1 MIHYVKILVFIK
13 KEVCFYSTSP
23 LDFKYVF
30 QFSRCTSKKR
40 RAVFQKRVPQ
50 PSAMFDMKKSII
62 DQVIEKDRMLSFPFE
77 SIRPYI
83 EFLREAAND
92 PEVLS
97 IRITLY
103 RVAKNSKIVERLVEA
118 AENGKE
124 VTVLVELRA
133 RFDEENNIEW
143 SRRLEYA
150 GCNVIYGLPG
160 YKVDSK
166 LCLITRKHKG
176 EIQYLTQVGTG
187 NYNEKTAELYTDLM
201 VLTANPQIG
210 DNARQVFQSLV
221 MGEVVEESKKLLVA
235 PKCLQNRVLEMIDT
249 EIAHAKQNEQAYIGL
264 KMNSL
269 TDKKIID
276 KLIEASQAGVKIELV
291 VRGICCLAAGV
302 PGYTKNIEIRS
313 IVGRYLEHSRI
324 YIFGVEERRNIFIA
338 SADFM
343 TRNTLKRVEVAL
355 PIESEELKVRIEEM
369 FITIMSDNKK
379 ARMMK
384 PDGMYEKLPI
394 DGAEFNSQEI
404 LFEQAYEVIQ

>member
-1 MIHYVKILVFIK
+1 M
-13 KEVCFYSTSP
+13 
-23 LDFKYVF
+23 
-30 QFSRCTSKKR
+30 
-40 RAVFQKRVPQ
+40 
-50 PSAMFDMKKSII
+50 
-62 DQVIEKDRMLSFPFE
+62 
-77 SIRPYI
+77 
-83 EFLREAAND
+83 
-92 PEVLS
+92 
-97 IRITLY
+97 
-103 RVAKNSKIVERLVEA
+103 EA

-160 YKVDSK
+160 YKVHSK